1 MSSLDRIFFQ
11 FNSLFSI
18 SKGQNY
24 ALLLFLL
31 FFLVIGYLSM
41 QDKAWTYDEK
51 AHFRYGGYIL
61 NGSSNRFDDSKMPV
75 TAWNV
80 LPAKIARFL
89 PIGSLKTYFED
100 LPMARLMTI
109 LFSTVIA
116 FMVFHWS
123 RKLYGV
129 IPAFVSLTLYVLDP
143 NIIAHSQLV
152 TTDVYMMG
160 MMLVS
165 CYWLWR
171 FANSR
176 KARDLWMFSLM
187 LALAQLTK
195 YTAVSM
201 YPLLLAALLIHDLP
215 RWRADIQMGY
225 SRKVLREMA
234 MYIKYI
240 VVVVMVS
247 IVVINV
253 GFLFNRSFTP
263 FNEYGFR
270 SDLFKSMKLDVRVP
284 TPFPFLEGFDWVIS
298 REREGTGD
306 GYGKI
311 YMLGELRTVGFNGY
325 YFVATLLKM
334 PIATQ
339 LILLATFLIYFWKIR
354 YRQSLWRNEIFLF
367 LPILFYTIY
376 YNFFFNAQ
384 IGIRYYIIVFPLLY
398 IFAGSLFEKWEAFS
412 RIKRITAFMLG
423 LYLLAS
429 TLSYYPN
436 YLGYFNEIVW
446 NRMEAYKYLADSNL
460 DWGQD
465 DITLEKYRKKHPDL
479 IEVPQKPDI
488 INETRLY
495 YESTNNIV
503 GVTSLADEYKWIREN
518 FQPVGRIGTSYLLY
532 KIAPEEMKTFCN
544 RTAYCK

>member
-1 MSSLDRIFFQ
+1 VS
-11 FNSLFSI
+11 
-18 SKGQNY
+18 
-24 ALLLFLL
+24 LLLII
-31 FFLVIGYLSM
+31 FFLVISCLSM

-61 NGSSNRFDDSKMPV
+61 DGSSNRFDDSKMPV

-80 LPAKIARFL
+80 LPAKLARFL
-89 PIGSLKTYFED
+89 PNGGLKTTFED

-109 LFSTVIA
+109 FFSMVIA

-165 CYWLWR
+165 CYWLWK

-195 YTAVSM
+195 YTAISM
-201 YPLLLAALLIHDLP
+201 YPLFWAALFIHDLP
-215 RWRADIQMGY
+215 RWRADIHRGCGN
-225 SRKVLREMA
+225 KVYREMA
-234 MYIKYI
+234 MYIPYI
-240 VVVVMVS
+240 MVVVMVS
-247 IVVINV
+247 MVVINV

-263 FNEYGFR
+263 FNEYAFR
-270 SDLFKSMKLDVRVP
+270 SELFKSMKLDLRVP
-284 TPFPFLEGFDWVIS
+284 TPYPFLEGFDWVIS
-298 REREGTGD
+298 REREGTGE

-311 YMLGELRTVGFNGY
+311 YLLGERRTVGFNGY

-339 LILLATFLIYFWKIR
+339 LILLAAILMYFWKVR
-354 YRQSLWRNEIFLF
+354 DRRSVWRDEIFLF
-367 LPILFYTIY
+367 LPILFYTMY

-398 IFAGSLFEKWEAFS
+398 IFAGSLFVKWEAFS
-412 RIKRITAFMLG
+412 RSKRIAASILG

-446 NRMEAYKYLADSNL
+446 KRIDAYKYLADSNL

-465 DITLEKYRKKHPDL
+465 DITLEKYRQKHPAL
-479 IEVPQKPDI
+479 IEVPIKPGI
-488 INETRLY
+488 IKETGLY
-495 YESTNNIV
+495 YESSNNIV
-503 GVTSLADEYKWIREN
+503 GVTSLPDDYKWIREN
-518 FQPVGRIGTSYLLY
+518 FQPTGRIGTSYLLY
-532 KIAPEEMKTFCN
+532 DITPEEMKAFCN
-544 RTAYCK
+544 RTTYCQ

>member
-1 MSSLDRIFFQ
+1 MLPLVIFF
-11 FNSLFSI
+11 
-18 SKGQNY
+18 
-24 ALLLFLL
+24 LLINF
-31 FFLVIGYLSM
+31 LSM
-41 QDKAWTYDEK
+41 RDKDWTYDEK
-51 AHFRYGGYIL
+51 AHFKYGGYIL

-80 LPAKIARFL
+80 LPVKIAGVL
-89 PIGSLKTYFED
+89 PRGIIKTYFED
-100 LPMARLMTI
+100 LPMARLMTT
-109 LFSTVIA
+109 LFSVVIA
-116 FMVFHWS
+116 IMVFHWS

-129 IPAFVSLTLYVLDP
+129 IPAFVSLALYVLDP

-176 KARDLWMFSLM
+176 RSRDLWIFSLM

-195 YTAVSM
+195 YTALSL
-201 YPLLLAALLIHDLP
+201 YPLFLAALFIHDLP
-215 RWRADIQMGY
+215 RWREDIRMGCGQKA
-225 SRKVLREMA
+225 RREMA
-234 MYIKYI
+234 MYIPHTVIVAAVGI
-240 VVVVMVS
+240 VVV
-247 IVVINV
+247 NA
-253 GFLFNRSFTP
+253 GFLFNRPFTP
-263 FNEYGFR
+263 FNEYTFR
-270 SDLFKSMKLDVRVP
+270 SELFKSMKLDVRVP
-284 TPFPFLEGFDWVIS
+284 TPYPFLEGFDWVIS
-298 REREGTGD
+298 REREGTGE

-311 YMLGELRTVGFNGY
+311 YMLGERRTVGFKGY

-339 LILLATFLIYFWKIR
+339 LVLFAAFLIYFWRVREK
-354 YRQSLWRNEIFLF
+354 QSLWSDEIFLL
-367 LPILFYTIY
+367 LPILFYTMY

-398 IFAGSLFEKWEAFS
+398 IFAGSLFVKWEAFS
-412 RIKRITAFMLG
+412 RVKRIAAFALG

-446 NRMEAYKYLADSNL
+446 KRIDAYKYLADSNL

-465 DITLEKYRKKHPDL
+465 DIALEKYRGKHPNAT
-479 IEVPQKPDI
+479 EVPQKPHI
-488 INETRLY
+488 IDQTRVY
-495 YESTNNIV
+495 YASTNNIV
-503 GVTSLADEYKWIREN
+503 GVTSIPDDYKWIREN
-518 FQPVGRIGTSYLLY
+518 FQPIGRVGTGYLLY
-532 KIAPEEMKTFCN
+532 SITPEEMKAFCN
-544 RTAYCK
+544 RTTYCQ